1 MVLTAMS
8 NLAKIMEGVSKQ
20 LIASIEAG
28 RFAVEHRGEKG
39 SAVEGAVRQFFREHL
54 PSSVGVAHGEVIDRH
69 GNTSTQL
76 DVILYDETRT
86 PTLYQDQEAGVRVIP
101 VEGVIAAIEVKT
113 SLRLDEIP
121 SLSEAALRLK
131 QLDCSSY
138 YMADDPVIQHVSY
151 AYGKEYSV
159 LPPFY
164 FVLAFDG
171 PELTNLGIQMA
182 QSQVAHLLEGKDDLS
197 KRIDMVCVLNRG
209 VVTNGQS
216 DGRGGVTSLSAIPSP
231 ESKLIPFETKHALL
245 MFYILASRYIL
256 QAQKPPI
263 AIQNYIPGDFNF
275 LEN

>member
-1 MVLTAMS
+1 MS
-8 NLAKIMEGVSKQ
+8 DLATIMEGVSKQ
-20 LIASIEAG
+20 LVASIEAG
-28 RFAVEHRGEKG
+28 RVAIAHRSEKG

-54 PSSVGVAHGEVIDRH
+54 PSSIGVAHGEVIDRH
-69 GNTSTQL
+69 GGTSTQL
-76 DVILYDETRT
+76 DVILYDEART
-86 PTLYQDQEAGVRVIP
+86 PILYQDQEAGVRVIP

-138 YMADDPVIQHVSY
+138 YMADNPLIRHVSY

-171 PELTNLGIQMA
+171 PDLINLETRMA
-182 QSQVAHLLEGKDDLS
+182 QNQVSHSLEGNDDLS

-216 DGRGGVTSLSAIPSP
+216 DSRGGITNLCAIPSP
-231 ESKLIPFETKHALL
+231 ESRLVPIRTGHALL
-245 MFYILASRYIL
+245 MFYILTSRYIL
-256 QAQKPPI
+256 QAEKPPI
-263 AIQNYIPGDFNF
+263 AIQRYIPEDFDF
-275 LEN
+275 LAI